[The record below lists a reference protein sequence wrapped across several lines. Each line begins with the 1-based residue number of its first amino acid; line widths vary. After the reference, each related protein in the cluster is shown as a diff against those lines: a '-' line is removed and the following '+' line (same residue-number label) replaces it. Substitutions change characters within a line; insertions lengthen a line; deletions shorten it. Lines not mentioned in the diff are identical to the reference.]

1 MSNSNSSS
9 NVILSLKE
17 KLSYGASDAGYNLVF
32 TVISSFLMFYYT
44 DVAGVNIV
52 AVGTLF
58 LVVRVLDGVVSPIIG
73 ALIDKTNTR
82 WGKIRPWFLWFTWPF
97 AIIGV
102 MTFSVPS
109 IGANGQIVYMYVTYI
124 LMNVL
129 ASAVGVP
136 ITALLPSLT
145 TNPQERIKANTF
157 RCVCGQV
164 SVLVASMATL
174 PLVAIFGRGNQ
185 KTGFFLTLLLYG
197 VVAVC
202 LQLTAFKNTKER
214 VIVEK
219 QKEAPLSTS
228 IKALVHNV
236 PWWILAI
243 LNFVIFTGIV
253 VKLQATIY
261 FFKYNIGNENI
272 ASIANGLNAFAMIL
286 AMALVPIIAKKLKN
300 KNIVILGL
308 LISIAGQLI
317 LYVAT
322 TNHSIVITL
331 MGAAIASFGLGGAQS
346 IVFVMFAD
354 TVDYGEWKFKVRAQG
369 LVTSAGTVGV
379 QCGAGIAGVLM
390 SFILSTSGFI
400 PNVVEKASALNAI
413 SFCYVWLPIITLI
426 ICIVL
431 ICFYRLDS
439 CREEMLSELAKRHN
453 ESV

>member
-1 MSNSNSSS
+1 MSNSSSNS

-58 LVVRVLDGVVSPIIG
+58 LVVRVLDGVVSPIVG

-124 LMNVL
+124 LMNIM

-174 PLVAIFGRGNQ
+174 PLVSILGHGNQ

-219 QKEAPLSTS
+219 QKEAPLFIS

-253 VKLQATIY
+253 VKLQATVY

-317 LYVAT
+317 LYIAT

-369 LVTSAGTVGV
+369 LVTSAGTIGV

-390 SFILSTSGFI
+390 SFILSKAGFI
-400 PNVVEKASALNAI
+400 PNVVEKSSALNAI
-413 SFCYVWLPIITLI
+413 SFCYVWLPVITLI

-439 CREEMLSELAKRHN
+439 CREEMLSELARRHN